1 MSTVNVLFIAFFSSM
16 TIINGQLNCS
26 IYNPCGQYGYCRDN
40 SDGEWTCECKFWWN
54 GTLCN
59 EQTSSGKQ
67 VIALGCILAFLM
79 AIFYGLQIMQ
89 CIRNKRR
96 KPKEDKKKE
105 VLRNPTIVHLAL
117 KNVKR
122 SARLSSCLVA
132 CLTIIF
138 TCVALISKWSLIQP
152 IHNELV
158 TKYLTNQSLY
168 YVKNSFCDTMSL
180 QDFNVITFPVAC
192 FLILILIIRTKRIS
206 LVPNLCYGYGAP
218 PMPVDFLSDVD
229 RKFAAF
235 IFAVCADELLF
246 IMLSVIDGTASK
258 GEGVII
264 TYLLRVL
271 QVLIMG
277 VRYYALLAAV
287 YLNTIFVLACATIY
301 AWLDYAITIINQGM
315 CESDF
320 YPTYNDYLNNASS
333 IDYMFDYFGTGPNLI
348 AIQLCTD
355 IPRFLCLAYIN
366 VKIPMLLI
374 RKIFFRCK
382 KDLPLEKRILMKL
395 TREQRILIHI
405 SEPNSVEMLYVKN
418 LFRSAKNRPKSQAL
432 FARLIP
438 TKIYEWRDDYRFS
451 TRIICLYSSIFLLLY
466 LVTIQACIQVLP
478 LISGIQQTLQL
489 VVDLISSIFISKPDD
504 TDGENVSSNT
514 SNFPLPS
521 LTRSYLFAIF
531 LTLTIIIIQLLV
543 LLVNIRRNS
552 FQSFRGDD
560 SEIPRRQRSHYVS
573 YAAGNFHFAGY
584 FIGYLIWGYMIIA
597 VFSFLLCLTIDAFII
612 YGSVRLVETILKT
625 VIPSILFVLFKQYLN
640 KILAQYIF
648 LQHNGEVLALN
659 NRRFLMIFIY
669 FNFFLDAFLGFI
681 SSVVRLIKS
690 VIGGIA
696 YMCRLDYS
704 PLGRKL
710 ETMDGGFS
718 AYCGFIH
725 TECTHRHP
733 IMLAVVSHFYT
744 QIKMKELKM
753 NMMKTHDLTADEK
766 YEVKRPISQ
775 SRYVR
780 KWKLAV
786 FLTQNPTLVFFR
798 KAFLNQ
804 LHIEE
809 IRYVNDV
816 DNDDKSNVQRRLS
829 VYTRRMSAA
838 RPSIASDNT
847 LKYFDDRRF

>member
-1 MSTVNVLFIAFFSSM
+1 M
-16 TIINGQLNCS
+16 
-26 IYNPCGQYGYCRDN
+26 YNPCGRYGYCRDN
-40 SDGEWTCECKFWWN
+40 SYGEWTCECKFWWN
-54 GTLCN
+54 GTLCD
-59 EQTSSGKQ
+59 EQTTSGKQ

-79 AIFYGLQIMQ
+79 AVFYGLQIMHF
-89 CIRNKRR
+89 
-96 KPKEDKKKE
+96 D
-105 VLRNPTIVHLAL
+105 LAL
-117 KNVKR
+117 KNAKK
-122 SARLSSCLVA
+122 SAHISSCLVA
-132 CLTIIF
+132 CLTIIL
-138 TCVALISKWSLIQP
+138 TAVALISKWSLIQP
-152 IHNELV
+152 IHNEV
-158 TKYLTNQSLY
+158 AAKYRTNQSIY
-168 YVKNSFCDTMSL
+168 YKPNSFCDTMSL
-180 QDFNVITFPVAC
+180 QEFNVITFPVAC
-192 FLILILIIRTKRIS
+192 FLILILIIRTKRTS

-218 PMPVDFLSDVD
+218 PMPIDFLSHVD
-229 RKFAAF
+229 RKFAAVV
-235 IFAVCADELLF
+235 FAVCADELLL
-246 IMLSVIDGTASK
+246 IMITVINGTAAK

-271 QVLIMG
+271 EVLIMG

-301 AWLDYAITIINQGM
+301 AWLDYAITIIDQGM

-320 YPTYNDYLNNASS
+320 YPKYDDYLKNAST
-333 IDYMFDYFGTGPNLI
+333 ITNMFDYFGTGPNLI

-374 RKIFFRCK
+374 RKISFRYK
-382 KDLPLEKRILMKL
+382 KNLPLEKRMLMKL
-395 TREQRILIHI
+395 TREQRIIIGI

-418 LFRSAKNRPKSQAL
+418 LFHSANNRSKSQAL

-466 LVTIQACIQVLP
+466 FVTIQACVQVLP
-478 LISGIQQTLQL
+478 LLADLQQAIQIIA
-489 VVDLISSIFISKPDD
+489 DLISSIFISKPEN
-504 TDGENVSSNT
+504 TDSESVSSNT

-521 LTRSYLFAIF
+521 LIRPYLFAIF
-531 LTLTIIIIQLLV
+531 LTLIIIIIQLLV

-597 VFSFLLCLTIDAFII
+597 VFSFILCLSIDAFIT
-612 YGSVRLVETILKT
+612 YGSVRLIETILKI
-625 VIPSILFVLFKQYLN
+625 VIPSLLFVFFKQYLN

-648 LQHNGEVLALN
+648 LQHYGEVLALN
-659 NRRFLMIFIY
+659 NRRCLMIFIY

-681 SSVVRLIKS
+681 SSIVRLIKS
-690 VIGGIA
+690 IIAGIA

-710 ETMDGGFS
+710 ETLDGGFS

-725 TECTHRHP
+725 TECAHRHP
-733 IMLAVVSHFYT
+733 VMLVVVSLLYT
-744 QIKMKELKM
+744 QSKMNELKM
-753 NMMKTHDLTADEK
+753 NMINSHDLTADEK
-766 YEVKRPISQ
+766 YEIKPKSQ

-786 FLTQNPTLVFFR
+786 FLTQNPTFVFFR

-809 IRYVNDV
+809 IRFVNDV
-816 DNDDKSNVQRRLS
+816 DNDDKSNIQRRLS

-838 RPSIASDNT
+838 RSNVDFVVTNEI
-847 LKYFDDRRF
+847 F